1 MKSASN
7 GSDLTPQEF
16 DALSRPVQLD
26 LLRRMDPHQKMTLLL
41 DAEQRE
47 ELMAA
52 LPAQEVYQMVKAIG
66 PEQCPDLLD
75 IASPA
80 QWTAFFDFECWTG
93 DRIDPNL
100 ARFWVTL
107 LLKGDGYKVME
118 RLQQINFELLVLIL
132 KKELLVLAGP
142 DAIEDD
148 DARAEAQQR
157 DGGYQIEYRDEKAS
171 RLYGPLF
178 SQLFTV
184 VPAFYRYLLDTVCSE
199 SESLIE
205 ESVYQQRTGRLLDFG
220 FPDPLEARLV
230 YAWLD
235 PEGFRADDE
244 QKLAMGL
251 ADGSQAPGFALNL
264 FRPEGVLGEILDAGV
279 DEATAWELTC
289 LINKVTLAD
298 GIDVGDL
305 KQIRG
310 GIQKVYGLLEVGLQ
324 FLVGTD
330 MSRASELFR
339 SVYCEHLFRL
349 GFSLTLR
356 LQRRA
361 GHLVESTVGPYLDRP
376 FRAILDPLLETCP
389 RFYRGLEEEGLETAG
404 LFSALHQVRLCEEWL
419 DLLEV
424 QQRLFEQHFDFAL
437 LPPEEFDL
445 EAVMLE
451 TVDDLSLSELFLTA
465 LANRLLGRSFQPEP
479 VAVADLEGLH
489 QQVCHAGQL
498 APVLIEET
506 VAWLDSLEPGGGSF
520 AEYCLEFWKEAFC
533 NISPDDL
540 DPRFIG
546 GILVRK

>member
-26 LLRRMDPHQKMTLLL
+26 LLRRVDPHQKMTLLL

-80 QWTAFFDFECWTG
+80 QWTAFFDFECWAG

-118 RLQQINFELLVLIL
+118 RLQQVNFELLVLIL
-132 KKELLVLAGP
+132 KKELMVLAGP

-184 VPAFYRYLLDTVCSE
+184 TPSFYRYLLDTVCSE

-251 ADGSQAPGFALNL
+251 ADESQAPGFALNL
-264 FRPEGVLGEILDAGV
+264 FRPGGLLGEILDAGV

-310 GIQKVYGLLEVGLQ
+310 CIQKVYGLLEVALQ
-324 FLVGTD
+324 SLAGTD
-330 MSRASELFR
+330 MTRASELFR

-361 GHLVESTVGPYLDRP
+361 SHLVESTVGPYLDRP
-376 FRAILDPLLETCP
+376 FRAFLDPLLETCP

-489 QQVCHAGQL
+489 RQVCHAGQL

-520 AEYCLEFWKEAFC
+520 AEYCLEFWQEAFC
-533 NISPDDL
+533 NISLEDL